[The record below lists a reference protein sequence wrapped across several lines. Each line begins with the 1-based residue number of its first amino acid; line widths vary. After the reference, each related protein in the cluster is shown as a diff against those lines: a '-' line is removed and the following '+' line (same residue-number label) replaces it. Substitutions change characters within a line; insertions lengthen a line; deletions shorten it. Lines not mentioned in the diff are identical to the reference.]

1 MNNYLDEINN
11 KVKTYNS
18 EILDII
24 ESSKIGDY
32 FSLVKNVCCE
42 ISDTVTPF
50 KVIKNVYSLQK
61 LIKEKFEIIKLKKFL
76 EQLKSNSIT
85 KQELDKYAQNNLK
98 SKSDI
103 EQEIEKVLYLLNSF
117 IEEEKGEILGNLYVN
132 LIKGNILYTEFQTY
146 SSILNTFI
154 LSDALTL
161 KEIIENPPSYQE
173 EYKKYHS
180 IARLE
185 SLGLV
190 HRKDNFWRDT
200 KDDLR
205 FEVFEDGLKFYNYGL
220 KDFINNNPNTKQTWS
235 NI

>member
-24 ESSKIGDY
+24 ESSEIGEY

-42 ISDTVTPF
+42 ISDTVTPL
-50 KVIKNVYSLQK
+50 KVIKDVYSLQK
-61 LIKEKFEIIKLKKFL
+61 LIKEKFEIIKIKKFL

-85 KQELDKYAQNNLK
+85 KQELDKYAKNNLK

-117 IEEEKGEILGNLYVN
+117 TEEEKGEILGNLYVN
-132 LIKGNILYTEFQTY
+132 LIKANISYTEFLTY

-185 SLGLV
+185 SLGLAY
-190 HRKDNFWRDT
+190 KKYTIWRRAA
-200 KDDLR
+200 DDSR
-205 FEVFEDGLKFYNYGL
+205 FDVFEDGLKFYNYGL